1 MHCLLLNTIMLSNK
15 FAINALWFSKH
26 CTTHIFAKLHIVLFT
41 MNNVHVT
48 FQLITSHMCIWQRLQ
63 IQQLLR
69 NSQPGTCDSQGFK
82 NLGGG
87 KWVIIINL
95 IHNLIK
101 IVIKI
106 KISYLIRPV
115 KGILQAPMNLY
126 QN

>member
-1 MHCLLLNTIMLSNK
+1 MHCLLLNTTTLSNK

-63 IQQLLR
+63 IQQLLH

-87 KWVIIINL
+87 KWVIIINPQPNKNSNKNNLSYSPSERDTTSTNESPPKL
-95 IHNLIK
+95 I
-101 IVIKI
+101 
-106 KISYLIRPV
+106 
-115 KGILQAPMNLY
+115 
-126 QN
+126 